1 MKKPGKKKKRGRHL
15 IILVLLCAT
24 VAGVVVYRSSTGQK
38 TEKMDAYTVERGT
51 VETSKTFSATL
62 EVRNSETFYNSADVS
77 MIKELYVSGGQEVK
91 KGDPILTLS
100 NGKQFKAGIAGTVNQ
115 IRFKKGDYV
124 WPNINLAQ
132 ICDLEHLQV
141 TIQVDEYDVKK
152 VEVGEQCIVTVVP
165 LDLRLE
171 TTIAHVNRVSASNGR
186 VAYYPVT
193 AYLDA
198 VDKVLPGMTISVQ
211 IPDRRAE
218 DVLVLP
224 VAALSYDESG
234 NPCVK
239 KLEDGEYV
247 PHRIEVGLS
256 DGMTVEI
263 TQGVSQGDTV
273 YARSYATEEEV
284 SLLTRA
290 IRAVFGVKQVINP
303 ENTGRGSRGTGNG
316 SGGMPGGMPGQM
328 PEGMDRPQ
336 GRDAFPSREADAG
349 ERTATPQ
356 EGRRRQEGE
365 RSAQGMSSG
374 SGEARQRESGQTA
387 LPAGQGE
394 QQTRQNTRNEKGESE
409 S

>member
-51 VETSKTFSATL
+51 VETSKTFSAML

-132 ICDLEHLQV
+132 VCDLEHLQV

-198 VDKVLPGMTISVQ
+198 VDKVQPGMTISVQ

-316 SGGMPGGMPGQM
+316 SGGMPEQM

-336 GRDAFPSREADAG
+336 GRDVFPGREADAG

-365 RSAQGMSSG
+365 RSARGMSSG